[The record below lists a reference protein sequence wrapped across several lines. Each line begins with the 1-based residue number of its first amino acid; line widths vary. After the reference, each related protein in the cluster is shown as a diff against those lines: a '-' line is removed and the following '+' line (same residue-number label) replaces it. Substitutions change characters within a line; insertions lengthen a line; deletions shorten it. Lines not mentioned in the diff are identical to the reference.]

1 MAERGLPWEA
11 GQDRREY
18 LIRTLSNRGE
28 IRALLQPQREHAAYA
43 LAQLEPGL
51 FERTRWFTAEGRSGY
66 GVVVHSRGGLGDATV
81 VLGDPEA
88 AAAILSIEP
97 GPARSYLTC
106 KEEHLDAVSDVYK
119 ISNSHPML
127 RMVVDTDTF
136 KPQEVVSTV
145 RLLGIDIRRINQ
157 LYGSDGHPT
166 YYESGHIEGGVYQG
180 VNIGGRLVA
189 IAGTHVVSPQ
199 ERIAVVGNVFT
210 HPRQRGQG
218 YATAATSAATKTLLE
233 HCDTVVL
240 TVDPRN
246 APAVAAYQRLGY
258 RDAGEIVEAIARRH
272 DSAVLKATARRF
284 LARLRGRQRGKAI
297 VSVRL

>member
-18 LIRTLSNRGE
+18 LIRTLRNRDA
-28 IRALLQPQREHAAYA
+28 IRDLLQPQREHAAYA

-51 FERTRWFTAEGRSGY
+51 FERTHWFIAEGRG
-66 GVVVHSRGGLGDATV
+66 GHGFVTHSRGGLGDATLV
-81 VLGDPEA
+81 MGDPEA

-106 KEEHLDAVSDVYK
+106 KEEHLEAVSSVYD
-119 ISNSHPML
+119 IANSHPML
-127 RMVVDTDTF
+127 RMVVNTNTF
-136 KPQEVVSTV
+136 KPQEAVSTI
-145 RLLGIDIRRINQ
+145 RLSGIDIRRINQ

-166 YYESGHIEGGVYQG
+166 YYEAGHIEGGVYQG
-180 VNIGGRLVA
+180 VITGGRLIA
-189 IAGTHVVSPQ
+189 IAGTHAVSRK
-199 ERIAVVGNVFT
+199 ERIAVIGNVFT

-246 APAVAAYQRLGY
+246 APAVAAYRRLGY
-258 RDAGEIVEAIARRH
+258 RDSGEIVEASARRR
-272 DSAVLKATARRF
+272 DSAAFLASARRF
-284 LARLRGRQRGKAI
+284 VARLRGRQRGGAI